1 MISLKPDH
9 LKRYKDIATLLIRYG
24 NSDLARRMKGE
35 FPDLEAAESSES
47 AAMPEEFARDL
58 EKLGPTYIKLGQLMS
73 TQTAMI
79 PDAYILALEEL
90 QDRVESFPFEEVEK
104 AIFEELGAR
113 PRKIFQSIDPEP
125 LAAASLSQV
134 HRAITHDGAEVV
146 VKVQRPGM
154 RRIVLGDLEML
165 DELAGFLERNSSKG
179 RHFRLREQLV
189 ELRAALLRELDYR
202 QEARNM
208 ALMAINLAGF
218 GTIRIPK
225 ALESYS
231 SEKILTMEYVAGRK
245 ITTLSPLARL
255 EVDGEAL
262 AGELYR
268 AFIKQILVDG
278 MVHVDPH
285 PGNVYLTEDN
295 RLALLDFGMVGHIP
309 PQMQTQLTKL
319 LVSVSDG
326 RGEDAAELAL
336 RMGRRGDAFDPVKW
350 RDLTAGMVAEFRSL
364 KVADI
369 AVGRLFLSIAAISES
384 AGVSPPAQFIMLG
397 KTLLK
402 LDRVAKSLS
411 PSFNPNETVR
421 RCSAELLQSR
431 IQGGL
436 SLGKLYNTALETNE
450 FVQQL
455 PGKLNA
461 LMEMAVNNELKVK
474 VETHDEDRLI
484 GGLQKIANRITMGLV
499 LAALIIGAALLMRVD
514 TPFKLAGY
522 PGLAVLLFLGA
533 CIGGVAQIASIVG
546 GDRKPRPGP
555 A

>member
-1 MISLKPDH
+1 
-9 LKRYKDIATLLIRYG
+9 
-24 NSDLARRMKGE
+24 
-35 FPDLEAAESSES
+35 
-47 AAMPEEFARDL
+47 
-58 EKLGPTYIKLGQLMS
+58 
-73 TQTAMI
+73 
-79 PDAYILALEEL
+79 
-90 QDRVESFPFEEVEK
+90 
-104 AIFEELGAR
+104 
-113 PRKIFQSIDPEP
+113 
-125 LAAASLSQV
+125 
-134 HRAITHDGAEVV
+134 
-146 VKVQRPGM
+146 
-154 RRIVLGDLEML
+154 
-165 DELAGFLERNSSKG
+165 
-179 RHFRLREQLV
+179 
-189 ELRAALLRELDYR
+189 
-202 QEARNM
+202 
-208 ALMAINLAGF
+208 
-218 GTIRIPK
+218 
-225 ALESYS
+225 
-231 SEKILTMEYVAGRK
+231 
-245 ITTLSPLARL
+245 
-255 EVDGEAL
+255 
-262 AGELYR
+262 
-268 AFIKQILVDG
+268 
-278 MVHVDPH
+278 
-285 PGNVYLTEDN
+285 
-295 RLALLDFGMVGHIP
+295 
-309 PQMQTQLTKL
+309 
-319 LVSVSDG
+319 
-326 RGEDAAELAL
+326 
-336 RMGRRGDAFDPVKW
+336 
-350 RDLTAGMVAEFRSL
+350 
-364 KVADI
+364 
-369 AVGRLFLSIAAISES
+369 GRLFLSIAAISES

-450 FVQQL
+450 SVQQL

>member
-319 LVSVSDG
+319 LVSISDG